1 MGKNGV
7 VCLIT
12 ECRMHFSFIENA
24 NIALSNLHRMTA
36 LLVRQKMAK
45 QDTINKEILKEVDEK
60 LQRLTV
66 NVEDNAV
73 KSELGRLLYD
83 RICAS
88 TTRKEQKRKAEITAK
103 AQELLDT
110 LEDDE
115 DDEGETAMDR
125 LLLRVQQPSGNTS
138 NAPNDIDW
146 RGECVSNILR
156 DCQKKFRE
164 KLREQKEDL
173 TAKFEAETKQKID
186 GIKDEQALKDAEKEA
201 VIRDL
206 TEKLDAETLSRELAC
221 SEAERERGFRE
232 KLEDALDVLRQTEN
246 QRRQELLGVRQQSD
260 RHRERIRELEQ
271 EKSGSTVVGD
281 AVSIGYDLGS
291 LFN

>member
-1 MGKNGV
+1 LGKNGV
-7 VCLIT
+7 GYLVT
-12 ECRMHFSFIENA
+12 ECNAYSSFMKNV
-24 NIALSNLHRMTA
+24 NVALSDLHHMTA
-36 LLVRQKMAK
+36 LLVWQKMGK
-45 QDTINKEILKEVDEK
+45 QGAINKEILKEVDEK

-66 NVEDNAV
+66 NVEDDAV

-83 RICAS
+83 WICAS
-88 TTRKEQKRKAEITAK
+88 TTRKEQKRKVEITAK

-115 DDEGETAMDR
+115 DDERETVRDR
-125 LLLRVQQPSGNTS
+125 LLLRVQQPSGNTA

-164 KLREQKEDL
+164 KLREQKKDL
-173 TAKFEAETKQKID
+173 TAKFEAKTKQKID
-186 GIKDEQALKDAEKEA
+186 GMKDEQALKDAEKEA

-206 TEKLDAETLSRELAC
+206 TEKLDAETLSRGIAC
-221 SEAERERGFRE
+221 SEAERERRCRE
-232 KLEDALDVLRQTEN
+232 KLEDPLDVLRQTEN
-246 QRRQELLGVRQQSD
+246 QRRQELVRVRHQSD

-271 EKSGSTVVGD
+271 EKSGSTVVGN
-281 AVSIGYDLGS
+281 AVSIGYRLGS